1 MARAILLS
9 IPLILLIVR
18 VIALVQIARSKAAG
32 ATLALWVLIITI
44 FPLVRPLLWFAVGRH
59 TATSGGSPGPF

>member
-1 MARAILLS
+1 MARATLLS

-32 ATLALWVLIITI
+32 ATIALWVLIITI
-44 FPLVRPLLWFAVGRH
+44 VPLVRPVLWFAVGRH